1 MTVKL
6 IAATMCLLLGLNVSA
21 STPKPKDDPGV
32 STHKQI
38 NQILLNYNKFLE
50 SVTEIFSGIPH
61 IGSTLYRSMN
71 PGSVRSA
78 ASDGPSQKSDSCDC
92 DYHSGGCTI
101 SQLPRANLACHCT
114 YKGAWTCG
122 GEIRACAQPDAP
134 KCKNPEKSLATCLQG
149 GGDCGAYP
157 ERCDCNYHSGGC
169 RIAVTAAQNTA
180 CKCNYKGAW
189 TCGGNIVRCKDS
201 NNAKCLNP
209 DSSRESCQQG
219 GGDCGGY

>member
-61 IGSTLYRSMN
+61 IGSTLYRSMY

-78 ASDGPSQKSDSCDC
+78 ASNGPSQKSDSCDC
-92 DYHSGGCTI
+92 DYHHSGGCTI
-101 SQLPRANLACHCT
+101 SQLPSPGKFGLSLYTTKEPGPAEEIKRAHNLTLQNART
-114 YKGAWTCG
+114 
-122 GEIRACAQPDAP
+122 Q
-134 KCKNPEKSLATCLQG
+134 KN
-149 GGDCGAYP
+149 
-157 ERCDCNYHSGGC
+157 R
-169 RIAVTAAQNTA
+169 
-180 CKCNYKGAW
+180 
-189 TCGGNIVRCKDS
+189 
-201 NNAKCLNP
+201 
-209 DSSRESCQQG
+209 
-219 GGDCGGY
+219 